1 MKTIFATLCCLLF
14 VAVQAQEAT
23 GIDFQQDATFAE
35 LLAQAKEEDKLVFV
49 DAYATWCGPCRMMD
63 RRVFNQSE
71 VGNFFN
77 ANFINVKVDV
87 ERGEGP
93 QIART
98 YRVRAMPTYLFI
110 DGDGNV
116 VHTAMGA
123 MPQDRFLSLAQTAL
137 QKQAKR

>member
-1 MKTIFATLCCLLF
+1 MKTVLSVLCCLF
-14 VAVQAQEAT
+14 VFSLQAQDAT
-23 GIDFQQDATFAE
+23 GIDFSEGSSFEQ
-35 LLAQAKEEDKLVFV
+35 LLAQAKIEDKLIFV

-71 VGNFFN
+71 VGDFFN
-77 ANFINVKVDV
+77 SNFINLKLDV

-93 QIART
+93 TLARQ

-116 VHTAMGA
+116 VHSAMGA
-123 MPQDRFLSLAQTAL
+123 MPQDRFLELARAAL
-137 QKQAKR
+137 RKQAR